1 MGREDKIL
9 QSYPPRSP
17 KALWTNPAAS
27 PLGAL
32 QMSKAK
38 AAASAK
44 KGSSKVDASSSEGF
58 PILKY
63 SEADLVRSLDMCKLY
78 PAKVLKVG
86 SDDQY
91 FIHYQGWNRKWDKWV
106 HASLLMKEGPEADK
120 YAKDLEEQE
129 KKRKAAREAEKRG

>member
-1 MGREDKIL
+1 MRQASATSAFDVTDARNATVHKIL
-9 QSYPPRSP
+9 
-17 KALWTNPAAS
+17 
-27 PLGAL
+27 
-32 QMSKAK
+32 
-38 AAASAK
+38 
-44 KGSSKVDASSSEGF
+44 
-58 PILKY
+58 
-63 SEADLVRSLDMCKLY
+63 RSLDMCKLY

>member
-1 MGREDKIL
+1 M
-9 QSYPPRSP
+9 PPKK
-17 KALWTNPAAS
+17 KAAGKAPAKAV
-27 PLGAL
+27 
-32 QMSKAK
+32 AK
-38 AAASAK
+38 AAE
-44 KGSSKVDASSSEGF
+44 GTEGF
-58 PILKY
+58 PIIKY
-63 SEADLVRSLDMCKLY
+63 AEGDLVRSLDMVKLY

-91 FIHYQGWNRKWDKWV
+91 FIHYQGWNKKWDKWV